1 MAEVVISSIKI
12 TAAAVAPE
20 KVTVGAEIYVS
31 AVVVEETT
39 RYTYPDAPVLGTTL
53 MSGTN
58 ALQIKRAL
66 RKD

>member
-20 KVTVGAEIYVS
+20 KVTVGAEIYIS

-53 MSGTN
+53 MGKTN
-58 ALQIKRAL
+58 ELQIKRAL